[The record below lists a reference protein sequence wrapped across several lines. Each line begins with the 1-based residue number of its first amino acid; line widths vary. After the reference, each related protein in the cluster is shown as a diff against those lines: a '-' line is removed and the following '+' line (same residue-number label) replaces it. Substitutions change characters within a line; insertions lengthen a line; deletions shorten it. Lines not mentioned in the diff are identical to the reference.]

1 MKLKDKSILIKE
13 NSMLNDIV
21 KDLTTSQKKLLLA
34 LIYNVLVSDQDYA
47 EEEKYLFSNLIDFI
61 NVDFDFNNDM
71 LSKKEIISHMKPLE
85 NSIIEI
91 FLDVVRLAI
100 LADGVISDE
109 EIVFFKD
116 VFTQMNYS
124 DQEIQNKIDYLRFG
138 NSL

>member
-1 MKLKDKSILIKE
+1 MKLKDKYILIKE
-13 NSMLNDIV
+13 NDMLNDIV

-47 EEEKYLFSNLIDFI
+47 EEEKYLFNNLIDFI
-61 NVDFDFNNDM
+61 NVDFNFNNDM
-71 LSKKEIISHMKPLE
+71 LSKKEIISQMRPLE

-138 NSL
+138 NTL

>member
-1 MKLKDKSILIKE
+1 
-13 NSMLNDIV
+13 MLNDIV

-71 LSKKEIISHMKPLE
+71 LSKKEIISQMRPLE

-100 LADGVISDE
+100 LADGVINDE

>member
-1 MKLKDKSILIKE
+1 MKLKDKYILIKE
-13 NSMLNDIV
+13 NDMLNDIV

-71 LSKKEIISHMKPLE
+71 LSKKEIISQMRPLE

-124 DQEIQNKIDYLRFG
+124 DQEIQDKIDYLRFG
-138 NSL
+138 NTL

>member
-1 MKLKDKSILIKE
+1 MKLKDKYILIKE
-13 NSMLNDIV
+13 NDMLNDIV

-71 LSKKEIISHMKPLE
+71 LSKKEIISQMRPLE

-138 NSL
+138 NTL